1 MPPSKKGSMVP
12 YFFLVEK
19 ICIYI
24 LIKEANFLFQPLH
37 GSGGWGAFGHGLKDL
52 GMKVGSHRPIG
63 QLACGEVDDVDH
75 AFLGILDG
83 IPHLCRDID
92 LLGKVVFVLAT
103 DGSQQD
109 GLHLIGR
116 QFRVIHSE
124 NELVGLDAL
133 EEHGH
138 TLVCLK
144 AHGEHMVLGLILQV
158 KKAFPLFIFDELAND
173 QVGRHRENERRYYRN
188 DNDER
193 C

>member
-37 GSGGWGAFGHGLKDL
+37 
-52 GMKVGSHRPIG
+52 
-63 QLACGEVDDVDH
+63 
-75 AFLGILDG
+75 
-83 IPHLCRDID
+83 
-92 LLGKVVFVLAT
+92 VFVLAT

-158 KKAFPLFIFDELAND
+158 KKAFPLFIFDELANN
-173 QVGRHRENERRYYRN
+173 QVGGHREDERRYYCN
-188 DNDER
+188 NNDER